1 MNRTKRVPVTPQ
13 AVRLALE
20 KLGDEIFRRLETKGF
35 GTFASSHEILGLIVQ
50 ETHEFEETVHKKD
63 PSVDE
68 LFDIAVAAIFGVAS
82 ITSGTTDW

>member
-1 MNRTKRVPVTPQ
+1 MHRTKRAEVTPQ
-13 AVRLALE
+13 AVELALD
-20 KLGDEIFRRLETKGF
+20 KLRDQIFKRLHTKGF
-35 GTFASSHEILGLIVQ
+35 GSFASSHEILGIIVQ
-50 ETHEFEETVHKKD
+50 ETHEFEATVHKKD